1 MSEEVIITAQEPE
14 LYFMGRKTLTGSANE
29 CVGILAQIVE
39 EQQRRIEELEAMVWP
54 CGK

>member
-1 MSEEVIITAQEPE
+1 MS
-14 LYFMGRKTLTGSANE
+14 FMGRPIHNGSLVE
-29 CVGILAQIVE
+29 CVAVLQQIVE